1 MLRLLALIACLTA
14 SFGWAA
20 GPLDALRSNSRALR
34 DAVTTLRADQLKGR
48 NELSTLSA
56 RIETLK
62 AQQTGKLL
70 PGGELDSALKRSQE
84 LSGTLS
90 GLSAQLTA
98 RESELSSA
106 NLALIDALSAELSR
120 QRADFDRQ
128 TNRDARRALI
138 ASMRALRA
146 ERDALRAAVPEAKL
160 PTLDTNASS
169 DDPEELLE
177 RADLLRDS
185 EEKLARQLKQLET
198 RITERREEQ
207 ELDARV
213 QRFMGE
219 ESMFDDADRRLRVQ
233 RTTTTPLSETPGR
246 GGQQNPAGAFGGSAP
261 PATTDTQVGT
271 GGVANSPSD
280 AVNLGAAAGAP
291 EQTNTGG
298 TDVRYTGSADS
309 ASISVTRASDA
320 RLQMGSLERFELDS
334 SDLKALERQRAEL
347 EKLKAGLSKKAAEL
361 ESRAAQLK

>member
-1 MLRLLALIACLTA
+1 MLRAAAIAVCLVA
-14 SFGWAA
+14 SLGWAA
-20 GPLDALRSNSRALR
+20 GPLDALRSNSRSLR
-34 DAVTTLRADQLKGR
+34 EAVTGLRAEQLNGR

-56 RIETLK
+56 RIEALK
-62 AQQTGKLL
+62 AQQKGKLL

-84 LSGTLS
+84 LSGSLA
-90 GLSAQLTA
+90 GLSSQLTA
-98 RESELSSA
+98 REAELSSA
-106 NLALIDALSAELSR
+106 NLALIDALSAELNR
-120 QRADFDRQ
+120 QRAEFDRQ
-128 TNRDARRALI
+128 GDRDARRALI
-138 ASMRALRA
+138 NSMRALRA

-160 PTLDTNASS
+160 PTLNTSTSS

-185 EEKLARQLKQLET
+185 EEKLSRQLKQLEA
-198 RITERREEQ
+198 RITERREEL

-233 RTTTTPLSETPGR
+233 RYTTTPLAAAPGR
-246 GGQQNPAGAFGGSAP
+246 GGQENAP
-261 PATTDTQVGT
+261 PSGVGAAAPQTETSAGT
-271 GGVANSPSD
+271 GGLFNSAPQASND
-280 AVNLGAAAGAP
+280 LSGPRAGGP
-291 EQTNTGG
+291 DTTNTGG
-298 TDVRYTGSADS
+298 DPRFGGATDS

-320 RLQMGSLERFELDS
+320 RPQVGTVERFDLDS

-347 EKLKAGLSKKAAEL
+347 EKLKAGLAKKAAEL